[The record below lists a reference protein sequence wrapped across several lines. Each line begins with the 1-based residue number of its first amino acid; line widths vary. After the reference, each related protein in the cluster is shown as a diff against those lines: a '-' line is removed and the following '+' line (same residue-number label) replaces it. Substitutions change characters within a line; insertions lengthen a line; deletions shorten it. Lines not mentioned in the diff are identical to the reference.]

1 MITGFPIPFTIMT
14 ALAAI
19 LISGGTMA
27 AQPKAP
33 TGTADDLFLTP
44 DPCRLEATVVALAG
58 LDPPRSYRHH
68 GSLERAAAAIED
80 RFAEAGYG
88 VETQPFSVRGTLY
101 RNLIAS
107 VGPDRGDR
115 LVVGAHY
122 DVCGDQPG
130 ADDNASG
137 VAGLIEIARLVKP
150 YADRLRYRVDFAA
163 YSLEEPPFFGTPH
176 MGSRFHARSLKT
188 QGVSVRGMIS
198 LEMIGFFTD
207 ASDSQRFPFGPM
219 RFVYPTTGNFIAVVG
234 NVGSRRLVREIRRH
248 MAGAGVGVE
257 SLAAPAW
264 VPGVSLSDQSSFWR
278 HGYRAVM
285 ITDTAFYRN
294 PHYHLPTDT
303 PDTLDYQRMAEVV
316 KGVARAILYL
326 D

>member
-1 MITGFPIPFTIMT
+1 M
-14 ALAAI
+14 AAI
-19 LISGGTMA
+19 LISGGVMA
-27 AQPKAP
+27 ADPKAP
-33 TGTADDLFLTP
+33 TGTPDDPFLSP
-44 DPCRLEATVVALAG
+44 EPGRLEASVAALAG

-68 GSLERAAAAIED
+68 GSLERAAATIED
-80 RFAEAGYG
+80 RFAEAGYE
-88 VETQPFSVRGTLY
+88 VESQAFTVRGTPY

-107 VGPDRGDR
+107 VGPEKGDR
-115 LVVGAHY
+115 LIVGAHY

-137 VAGLIEIARLVKP
+137 VAGLIEIARLVRP
-150 YADRLRYRVDFAA
+150 HADRLRYRVVFAA
-163 YSLEEPPFFGTPH
+163 YSLEEPPFFGTSH
-176 MGSRFHARSLKT
+176 MGSRFHARTLRK

-207 ASDSQRFPFGPM
+207 TPNSQRFPFGPM

-234 NVGSRRLVREIRRH
+234 NLGSRRLVREIRRH
-248 MAGAGVGVE
+248 MVGAGVGVE

-264 VPGVSLSDQSSFWR
+264 VPGISLSDQSSFWR